1 LRREAYISPI
11 TPFVIYHWNAGCYWL
26 CNPLDQ
32 SHASF
37 SLTEPSDWQPNAASI
52 PVASLARI
60 RSTVYLSLL
69 HTTPP
74 DNPVHS
80 PTHPED
86 FTTYIH
92 TQPLWEQHLLE
103 HIEWVTQPFQAMHLL
118 NALEFDLS
126 HLLIVSDGLS
136 FESDSMSFGV
146 TLGTTSGI
154 IIAENRGPAF
164 GRPSSHRAECTGCLS
179 GALLLYHLQKF
190 TQIPLS
196 KHLQLIACS
205 DNNGM
210 ITSLTDRTAYDKVY
224 HNATLVSDWDH
235 LRKSIRHIQ
244 KSRLST
250 QSSNGCGDTK
260 TPPQIPR
267 QLNIRADCLAGEYH
281 NIKGRRAHPQ
291 TPLMHHTR
299 CILQIKG
306 SSTHAKYRSAKPP
319 PKQRTAHI

>member
-1 LRREAYISPI
+1 M
-11 TPFVIYHWNAGCYWL
+11 
-26 CNPLDQ
+26 

-52 PVASLARI
+52 PVASLAQI
-60 RSTVYLSLL
+60 RSTVYLSSLL

-74 DNPVHS
+74 NNPVHS

-126 HLLIVSDGLS
+126 HLLIVSNGLS

-146 TLGTTSGI
+146 TLGTTTGI
-154 IIAENRGPAF
+154 IITKNRGPAF

-224 HNATLVSDWDH
+224 HNATLVSDWDLLEEIH
-235 LRKSIRHIQ
+235 QTYTKIPAQHPKFKWVRGHQ
-244 KSRLST
+244 DFT
-250 QSSNGCGDTK
+250 TNPSSL
-260 TPPQIPR
+260 PIEA

-281 NIKGRRAHPQ
+281 NIERPST
-291 TPLMHHTR
+291 TPFMHHTR

-306 SSTHAKYRSAKPP
+306 LSTHAKYTAEIRRASAETTYSAYLT
-319 PKQRTAHI
+319 QRHAWTQPTYNTIAWTAF